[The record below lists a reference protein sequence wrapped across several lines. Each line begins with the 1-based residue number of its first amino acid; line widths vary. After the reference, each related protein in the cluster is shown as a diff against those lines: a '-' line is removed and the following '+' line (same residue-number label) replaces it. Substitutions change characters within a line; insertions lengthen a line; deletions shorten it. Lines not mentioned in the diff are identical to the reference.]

1 MSRFSS
7 ASPPAPEVP
16 LDLSE
21 EAFWHVVRDAAGD
34 IEIHAGSEQ
43 MLRDMIRA
51 GINRMR
57 GEGRDQPDDI
67 VRARRNLVIFVSQMT
82 EQAQKLGHPDWLG
95 EDTTDGATEYFFGI
109 SNVMAGLSFGN
120 GTLAIVSFSALRAS
134 SLKAFMDWKVRSHCP
149 PWALSPSLSNVAT
162 NPKWRRPSGVKA

>member
-95 EDTTDGATEYFFGI
+95 EDTTDGATEYFFGMRI
-109 SNVMAGLSFGN
+109 
-120 GTLAIVSFSALRAS
+120 TLWPF
-134 SLKAFMDWKVRSHCP
+134 FPP
-149 PWALSPSLSNVAT
+149 PWRNS
-162 NPKWRRPSGVKA
+162 